1 LTTPMTTIQ
10 EYIIIIY
17 GAELESG
24 ENFNQF
30 CFRRKHNVL
39 KICFKWNEC
48 GVTECGYSGFS
59 GYSGCSE
66 STRLNVDSVNPQ
78 TTECG
83 FSESTND

>member
-1 LTTPMTTIQ
+1 MTIVAFTPDPCNTLLRTLQGPALLMRIHYQ
-10 EYIIIIY
+10 RSLLMSIHPQ
-17 GAELESG
+17 S
-24 ENFNQF
+24 
-30 CFRRKHNVL
+30 
-39 KICFKWNEC
+39 

-83 FSESTND
+83 YSESTID